1 MLVKNMW
8 NLSRAG
14 GKTDERW
21 TGPYAIVNIHEKGL
35 YRLRKLSDGKQ
46 LANNINESRLKP
58 FYERKTEYSNGSSQN
73 LGENRCWA
81 ARMKM

>member
-1 MLVKNMW
+1 MMSDAHLKNIRWDLVLVKNMR

-21 TGPYAIVNIHEKGL
+21 TGPYAIVNIHQKGL

-46 LANNINESRLKP
+46 LANNINEIL
-58 FYERKTEYSNGSSQN
+58 N
-73 LGENRCWA
+73 
-81 ARMKM
+81 